1 MRCSCHSPNAV
12 KPAIA
17 STASSHPSTRVLAHH
32 DKSTQTRSDR
42 HIHPALEPRMSD
54 SLKTLL
60 VIAFLIVI
68 VWNLGAGLYY
78 LLVDRG
84 QTKRT
89 VNALTRRIAVSV
101 ALIVLV
107 IVSIYMGW
115 IKPHGVGG

>member
-1 MRCSCHSPNAV
+1 MN
-12 KPAIA
+12 
-17 STASSHPSTRVLAHH
+17 
-32 DKSTQTRSDR
+32 
-42 HIHPALEPRMSD
+42 D

-89 VNALTRRIAVSV
+89 VNALTRRIGLSV
-101 ALIVLV
+101 LLILLV
-107 IVSIYMGW
+107 AAGIYTGM